1 MVAPRLRSGRKR
13 KMFSAFDMATAAG
26 DVPLGG
32 LTPGGENCPVVTAPI
47 VFAAPVLKI
56 FIPSCFDAFR
66 STLAKR
72 TFKRI
77 CAGGGGTLTYN
88 RFTTLPA
95 LEAIW
100 TARSELAR
108 SFTVPRRKT
117 RLFSEEIVTFCPGR
131 VALSS
136 RRIEVKVSSDAA
148 RLG

>member
-1 MVAPRLRSGRKR
+1 MVAARLMAGRKR
-13 KMFSAFDMATAAG
+13 KMFSAFDMAAAAG
-26 DVPLGG
+26 DVPLPGV
-32 LTPGGENCPVVTAPI
+32 TDGGENCPVVKVPI

-56 FIPSCFDAFR
+56 FIPSCFEAFR

-77 CAGGGGTLTYN
+77 CGGGGGTLTYN

-117 RLFSEEIVTFCPGR
+117 RLFSDATVMFCPGR
-131 VALSS
+131 AALSS
-136 RRIEVKVSSDAA
+136 RRIEVKVSSAAA